1 VPHSGFIFPLSFV
14 SFFFSFRFAPKFQK
28 IMQQSVFELMQQM
41 GHEQV
46 VFCHDPHSGL
56 NAIIAIHNTTLGPAL
71 GGTRLWNY
79 NSHDDALID
88 SLRLSRGMTYKA
100 AISGLNLGGGKA
112 VIIADPSMK
121 SEALWR
127 RYGKFVDSLNGKYI
141 TAEDVNTSARDME
154 YIAMETEHVTGVPE
168 YMGGSGDPSP
178 FTAYG
183 VFMGMKASAK
193 KMWGTD
199 NLSGKKV
206 LVQGVGHVGQY
217 LVGHLIEDGAKVYIT
232 DINDEKIKQTQD
244 KFHTVEVVDG
254 NTIFD
259 LDIDIYAPCA
269 LGATVDT
276 ASINKMKCA
285 VIAGA
290 ANNQLADENVHGPM
304 LIEKGILYAP
314 DFLINAGGL
323 INVAAELEGYN
334 RERVTKNVEKIYE
347 RTLAIFNLSET
358 DKIHTQAA
366 AMKIADKRLQDIANV
381 KARL

>member
-1 VPHSGFIFPLSFV
+1 
-14 SFFFSFRFAPKFQK
+14 
-28 IMQQSVFELMQQM
+28 MQQSVFELMQQM
-41 GHEQV
+41 EHEQV

-56 NAIIAIHNTTLGPAL
+56 NAIIAIHNTTLGSAL

-79 NSHDDALID
+79 NSHGDAVVD
-88 SLRLSRGMTYKA
+88 ALRLSRGMTFKA

-127 RYGKFVDSLNGKYI
+127 RYGKFVNSLNGKYI

-154 YIAMETEHVTGVPE
+154 YISLETNHVTGVPE

-183 VFMGMKASAK
+183 VFVGMKASAK
-193 KMWGTD
+193 KYWGNDSLT
-199 NLSGKKV
+199 GKKV

-217 LVGHLIEDGAKVYIT
+217 LVEHLVKDGAVVYIT
-232 DINDEKIKQTQD
+232 DINEAKIKETLD
-244 KFHTVEVVDG
+244 KFPTVKFVEN

-269 LGATVDT
+269 LGATVNT
-276 ASINKMKCA
+276 ESIQKMKCPI
-285 VIAGA
+285 IAGA
-290 ANNQLADENVHGPM
+290 ANNQFADENVHGPM
-304 LIEKGILYAP
+304 LIEKGIIYAP

-323 INVAAELEGYN
+323 INVAAELDGYN
-334 RERVTKNVEKIYE
+334 KERVIGNVEKIYD
-347 RTLAIFNLSET
+347 RTLDIYSISET
-358 DKIHTQAA
+358 EKIHTQAA
-366 AMKIADKRLQDIANV
+366 AMHIAKKRLNDIANV
-381 KARL
+381 KSRL

>member
-1 VPHSGFIFPLSFV
+1 
-14 SFFFSFRFAPKFQK
+14 
-28 IMQQSVFELMQQM
+28 MQQSVFDQMQQM
-41 GHEQV
+41 GHEQL

-56 NAIIAIHNTTLGPAL
+56 NAIIGIHNTTLGPAL

-79 NSHDDALID
+79 NTHEEAIVDV
-88 SLRLSRGMTYKA
+88 LRLSRGMSYKA

-112 VIIADPSMK
+112 VIIGDAGKIK

-127 RYGKFVDSLNGKYI
+127 RYGKFVNSLNGKYY

-154 YIAMETEHVTGVPE
+154 FISMETKFVTGVPE

-183 VFMGMKASAK
+183 VFIGMKAAAK
-193 KMWGTD
+193 KAWGSD

-217 LVGHLIEDGAKVYIT
+217 LTGHITKDGAKVYIS
-232 DINDEKIKQTQD
+232 DISDAKLKEAKEK
-244 KFHTVEVVDG
+244 FPNVEIVD
-254 NTIFD
+254 NNKVLD

-269 LGATVDT
+269 LGASVNTE
-276 ASINKMKCA
+276 SIKKMKCP

-304 LIEKGILYAP
+304 LIEKGILYVP

-323 INVAAELEGYN
+323 INVGAELDGYN
-334 RERVTKNVEKIYE
+334 RERVMNNVEKIYD
-347 RTLAIFNLSET
+347 RTMEIFHLCET
-358 DKIHTQAA
+358 EKIHAQAA
-366 AMKIADKRLQDIANV
+366 AMKIAEKRMRDIANV